1 MAWKEMS
8 GSRRVEENGLGP
20 GVFVRDTIISFIGIA
35 GTDTKPSNGNK
46 LTNILGSGTL
56 SSTGLDAEPSAVQ
69 ISDVR
74 KITELACQVTVKFR
88 GWCVE

>member
-8 GSRRVEENGLGP
+8 GTRRVEDSGLGP
-20 GVFVRDTIISFIGIA
+20 SAFTQDTIISFVGIA

-69 ISDVR
+69 ISDIR
-74 KITELACQVTVKFR
+74 KITELACQVTVRFR
-88 GWCVE
+88 GWHVE